1 MIRMEKMKK
10 ILLFFVTLFA
20 LSACYE
26 PYVTDYEFSAAYVAN
41 QYDLR
46 SLVVGEGMQFDFGV
60 VLGGVM
66 NNAEDRVVR
75 FQLDDELVAGD
86 LAAFGA
92 ERSFTALDG
101 MLGTAPLGN
110 LSQKYVTD
118 AVSAAGLTALTPLPA
133 THFKLSNDGKMTIG
147 KGEHTAT
154 VTLKAD
160 SLAFL
165 ADEHAGVQP
174 YYAIGYRILSA
185 DVDTVLL
192 SKSFSVIALRFEN
205 TFFGWWYHGGKSQ
218 TRRTDTDL
226 VQETSY
232 PTKIPAD
239 ANTSEVYELTSVS
252 PFAVQTNFF
261 HNEKE
266 KSMLITMD
274 GDKIVVSAADGS
286 ITDTGSGWNKAKLLQ
301 DRKIFLNYSYTSA
314 DGSVTQVTDT
324 LTFRNRIRDGV
335 NEWQDENP
343 DHYGK

>member
-1 MIRMEKMKK
+1 MIRNNMMKK
-10 ILLFFVTLFA
+10 IWLFCVPILA

-26 PYVTDYEFSAAYVAN
+26 PYVTDYEFSAVYVAN

-46 SLVVGEGMQFDFGV
+46 SFVVGEGMQFDFGA

-66 NNAEDRVVR
+66 NNAEDRIVR
-75 FQLDDELVAGD
+75 FELDDELVTGD
-86 LAAFGA
+86 LSGFGT

-101 MLGTAPLGN
+101 MLGTAPLGD

-133 THFKLSNDGKMTIG
+133 SHFRLSNDGRITIG
-147 KGEHTAT
+147 KGQHTGT

-165 ADEHAGVQP
+165 ADEHAGAHP
-174 YYAIGYRILSA
+174 YYAIGYRISSP

-192 SKSFSVIALRFEN
+192 SKSFSVIALRVEN

-218 TRRTDTDL
+218 TTAPDGT
-226 VQETSY
+226 VTVSVY
-232 PTKIPAD
+232 PTRIPGD
-239 ANTSEVYELTSVS
+239 ANTSEVYEMTTVS
-252 PFAVQTNFF
+252 PYAVKTNFY

-266 KSMLITMD
+266 KPMQIAME
-274 GDKIVVSAADGS
+274 GDQIVVSAADGS
-286 ITDTGSGWNKAKLLQ
+286 ITDTGSGWNKARLLQ
-301 DRKIFLNYSYTSA
+301 DRKLFLNYSYTAA

-335 NEWQDENP
+335 NEWQDENQS
-343 DHYGK
+343 HY